1 MDWSNEPNY
10 PRPDYLSSSRK
21 RLMLQL
27 LFKGGILHSWKKKSV
42 VVLNKGF
49 FDTLP
54 PLKRVS
60 PKDAEIA
67 WFISDLKLVPGKEGE
82 HSRLTLQGSAPH
94 TPYGSCSLHLT
105 CFRHLP
111 TRTPLHASRLSYCR
125 RGNTSFSSPRK
136 RASGGV

>member
-10 PRPDYLSSSRK
+10 PRPDHLSSSRK
-21 RLMLQL
+21 RLMPQL
-27 LFKGGILHSWKKKSV
+27 LFKGGILHSWKKKSA

-67 WFISDLKLVPGKEGE
+67 WFIYDLKLVPGKKGE
-82 HSRLTLQGSAPH
+82 HSRLTLQWSAPH
-94 TPYGSCSLHLT
+94 TPYGSCYLHLT

-111 TRTPLHASRLSYCR
+111 TRTPLPTQVASATA
-125 RGNTSFSSPRK
+125 GAGTP
-136 RASGGV
+136 